1 MSSITE
7 VFEFDDVWKAG
18 YEQAVIE
25 DTKKL
30 ELALHVV
37 SFLVKENRRLV
48 GQLDSCENCLVC
60 KGDDDE

>member
-1 MSSITE
+1 MVD

-48 GQLDSCENCLVC
+48 AELEGK
-60 KGDDDE
+60 KGKEVSVYERNSR

>member
-48 GQLDSCENCLVC
+48 AELEGKNE
-60 KGDDDE
+60 

>member
-1 MSSITE
+1 MVD

-37 SFLVKENRRLV
+37 SYLVKENRRLV
-48 GQLDSCENCLVC
+48 GLLEDK
-60 KGDDDE
+60 KGKEVSVYERNSR

>member
-1 MSSITE
+1 MVD

-48 GQLDSCENCLVC
+48 GLLEDKKAKEVSVYERNSR
-60 KGDDDE
+60 